1 MSPHGG
7 DRPYRRAPGRTLST
21 ARHVLQAL
29 EIIARHPRGIPIKA
43 LARQLDISLSSG
55 YYLVSSLREQG
66 FVEPS
71 PTGSGLYTLGPKF
84 AELYRGY
91 VAASLQ
97 PERLQ
102 PFLCELRDRASAR
115 AYAAL
120 WRDGDLEV
128 VEIRGRRGS
137 RELPDVTKGFRGAA
151 HALAL
156 GKVYLASL
164 PRSQWPR
171 YLRGPTYPR
180 YTPATITTPEAL
192 AQHLRTVRDT
202 GLAFDL
208 QEYAI
213 GSCCIAVPLRRG
225 PDNDLVASVG
235 VAVPARRFTAE
246 RNTLTGVIQAIA
258 AEASAELNSVAGPDA
273 PRPHPLERAEQAR
286 AHSKALHERVA
297 RAAEAVANTEQEH
310 AQVHRKL
317 ADQGGPRAATARE
330 HADTAEDLAA
340 KEQAEAER
348 LRQAK
353 SG

>member
-1 MSPHGG
+1 MSVHGG
-7 DRPYRRAPGRTLST
+7 NGPDRGAPGRTLST

-43 LARQLDISLSSG
+43 LARQLNISLSSG
-55 YYLVSSLREQG
+55 YYLVGSMRELG

-71 PTGSGLYTLGPKF
+71 RAASGLYTLGPKF

-102 PFLCELRDRASAR
+102 PVLEELRDRASAR

-156 GKVYLASL
+156 GKVYLCSL
-164 PRSQWPR
+164 PKAQWPR
-171 YLRGPTYPR
+171 YLKGPTYRR
-180 YTPATITTPEAL
+180 YTPATIATPEAL
-192 AQHLRTVRDT
+192 TQHLRTVRDD

-208 QEYAI
+208 QEFA
-213 GSCCIAVPLRRG
+213 GSCCIAVPVQRG
-225 PDNDLVASVG
+225 ADGETIASVG
-235 VAVPARRFTAE
+235 VSVPARRFAAE
-246 RNTLTGVIQAIA
+246 RNLLIRVLRDISN
-258 AEASAELNSVAGPDA
+258 EASAELSSAGDAVPSALLPPDGN
-273 PRPHPLERAEQAR
+273 EG
-286 AHSKALHERVA
+286 
-297 RAAEAVANTEQEH
+297 NN
-310 AQVHRKL
+310 
-317 ADQGGPRAATARE
+317 
-330 HADTAEDLAA
+330 
-340 KEQAEAER
+340 
-348 LRQAK
+348 
-353 SG
+353 

>member
-1 MSPHGG
+1 MSLHGG
-7 DRPYRRAPGRTLST
+7 KGPHRGAPGRTLST

-55 YYLVSSLREQG
+55 YYLVGSMREQG

-71 PTGSGLYTLGPKF
+71 RAASGLYTLGPKF

-102 PFLCELRDRASAR
+102 PVLEELRDRASAR

-156 GKVYLASL
+156 GKIYLSSL
-164 PRSQWPR
+164 PRTQWPR
-171 YLRGPTYPR
+171 YLRGPTYRR
-180 YTPATITTPEAL
+180 YTPATIATPEAL

-208 QEYAI
+208 QEFAA
-213 GSCCIAVPLRRG
+213 GSCCIAVPVHRG
-225 PDNDLVASVG
+225 ADDRDLVASVG
-235 VAVPARRFTAE
+235 VSVPARRFAAE
-246 RNTLTGVIQAIA
+246 RTTLTGVIRDIA
-258 AEASAELNSVAGPDA
+258 AEASAELSSPADDLPPVLLADRPDDA
-273 PRPHPLERAEQAR
+273 PGA
-286 AHSKALHERVA
+286 
-297 RAAEAVANTEQEH
+297 
-310 AQVHRKL
+310 
-317 ADQGGPRAATARE
+317 
-330 HADTAEDLAA
+330 
-340 KEQAEAER
+340 
-348 LRQAK
+348 
-353 SG
+353 

>member
-1 MSPHGG
+1 MSLHGDGPHQG
-7 DRPYRRAPGRTLST
+7 PSGRTLST

-43 LARQLDISLSSG
+43 LARQLNISLSSG
-55 YYLVSSLREQG
+55 YYLVGSMREQG

-71 PTGSGLYTLGPKF
+71 RAASGLYTLGPKF

-102 PFLCELRDRASAR
+102 PVLEELRDRASAR

-156 GKVYLASL
+156 GKIYLCSL
-164 PRSQWPR
+164 PKSQWPR
-171 YLRGPTYPR
+171 YLRGPTYRR
-180 YTPATITTPEAL
+180 YTSATIATPEAL
-192 AQHLRTVRDT
+192 TQHLRTVRDT

-208 QEYAI
+208 QEFAA
-213 GSCCIAVPLRRG
+213 GSCCIAVPVNRG
-225 PDNDLVASVG
+225 ADKDLIASVG
-235 VAVPARRFTAE
+235 VSVPARRFAAE
-246 RNTLTGVIQAIA
+246 RTALTGVIRDIA
-258 AEASAELNSVAGPDA
+258 VAASAELSAPTDDLPPALLAQGPD
-273 PRPHPLERAEQAR
+273 
-286 AHSKALHERVA
+286 
-297 RAAEAVANTEQEH
+297 
-310 AQVHRKL
+310 
-317 ADQGGPRAATARE
+317 DGPDVDA
-330 HADTAEDLAA
+330 
-340 KEQAEAER
+340 
-348 LRQAK
+348 
-353 SG
+353 G